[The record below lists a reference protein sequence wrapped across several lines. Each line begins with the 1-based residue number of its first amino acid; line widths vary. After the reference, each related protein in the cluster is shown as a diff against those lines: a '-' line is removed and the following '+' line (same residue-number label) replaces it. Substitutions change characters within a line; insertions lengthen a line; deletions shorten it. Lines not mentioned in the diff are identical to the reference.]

1 VLARIC
7 VGSAGAILLS
17 GVVFAAL
24 VLMDEDVD
32 GGKFS
37 VALAA
42 LILLETFLTAG
53 FVAWSGLAERRDE
66 IASTSD

>member
-1 VLARIC
+1 VFARIC
-7 VGSAGAILLS
+7 VGSAGAILLC

-24 VLMDEDVD
+24 AFMNEDVD
-32 GGKFS
+32 DTTFS
-37 VALAA
+37 VILIA

-53 FVAWSGLAERRDE
+53 LLAWSGLAARRDE